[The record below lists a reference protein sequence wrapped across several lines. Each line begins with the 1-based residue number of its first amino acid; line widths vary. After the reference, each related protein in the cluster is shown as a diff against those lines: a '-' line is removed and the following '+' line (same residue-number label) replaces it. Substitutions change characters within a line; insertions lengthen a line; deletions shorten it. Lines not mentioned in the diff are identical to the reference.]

1 MEKRGLD
8 HSAYGGINGED
19 YIPFIPASKAMP
31 EITIVSL
38 VMGVLFAALFAAA
51 NTYLGLKVGMTIAAG
66 VPASVLATGILKGL
80 FKHNNVLEANMIQ
93 SIAAMGEALAGGI
106 IFTLPAIIIWGL
118 QLKLST
124 IVVSTL
130 LGGLIG
136 IFFVVPLRRYLT
148 VEEHGKLMFPES
160 MAAAE
165 ILATGSSGG
174 TGFKTVMT
182 GLLSGGA
189 YKILSGGFALWME
202 EPQWTI
208 KSLQSTVFGI
218 DTLASLAGVGFIIGI
233 EASLYMFAGALVAW
247 FGLIPLIKYV
257 GAGLAT
263 PLFPSKTLISQ
274 MSASAI
280 WSNYIRYIGAGAV
293 AAGGFISLGKS
304 LPTIIRSF
312 RVAMGGLG
320 KGTASTKRTDTD
332 APIIWVIGAA
342 VFVFLLAWLLP
353 MISIGPVGS
362 LMVIIFAFFFA
373 VVSARMCGIVG
384 ASNNPVSGMTI
395 ASLLF
400 ITAVLKAT
408 GLTGQHGMVAA
419 ILAGSIV
426 CIAIAVSGDAAQALK
441 VTHIIGGTPKRVEF
455 SMYAGVAFASIF
467 SGLILL
473 MLNHTYGIGSNA
485 VAAPQATL
493 MGMVVKGVMTGQIPW
508 ILVIIGV
515 TFGVMCALMRLP
527 ILPVALGLYLPIHLS
542 AGIMVGGLVRVFV
555 DRKFRKNSEQLK
567 ERVEKGILLASG
579 LVAGDTIMGIVI
591 AVFATLSINIGLGA
605 NILPGVTGS
614 PYTATILYVLLA
626 VWMYWFIVKKGK
638 KQNG

>member
-1 MEKRGLD
+1 MEKKGLD
-8 HSAYGGINGED
+8 HSAYGGVSGED
-19 YIPFIPASKAMP
+19 YIPYIPASEAMP
-31 EITIVSL
+31 EITVVSII
-38 VMGVLFAALFAAA
+38 MGVLLAALFAAA

-66 VPASVLATGILKGL
+66 IPSAVLATGILKGL
-80 FKHNNVLEANMIQ
+80 FKRNNVLEANMIQ

-118 QLKLST
+118 ELKLST
-124 IVVSTL
+124 IVVATL

-136 IFFVVPLRRYLT
+136 IFFVVPLRKYLT
-148 VEEHGKLMFPES
+148 VEEHGKLIFPES

-174 TGFKTVMT
+174 SGFKTVLT
-182 GLLSGGA
+182 GLLYGGG
-189 YKILSGGFALWME
+189 YKLLSGGFALWME

-233 EASLYMFAGALVAW
+233 EAALYMFAGALVAW

-257 GAGLAT
+257 GAGLTT
-263 PLFPSKTLISQ
+263 PLFPSQTLISQ

-280 WSNYIRYIGAGAV
+280 WSSYIRYVGAGAV
-293 AAGGFISLGKS
+293 AAGGFISLGRS

-312 RVAMGGLG
+312 RSAMGGLG
-320 KGTASTKRTDTD
+320 KGSASTKRTDVD

-353 MISIGPVGS
+353 MISIGPIGS
-362 LMVIIFAFFFA
+362 FLVVIFAFFFA
-373 VVSARMCGIVG
+373 VVSARMCGIIG

-408 GLTGQHGMVAA
+408 GMTGQQGMIAA

-441 VTHIIGGTPKRVEF
+441 TTHIIGGTPKRVEF
-455 SMYAGVAFASIF
+455 SMYAGVVFSSVF
-467 SGLILL
+467 SGLVLL
-473 MLNHTYGIGSNA
+473 MLNHTYGIGSDA

-493 MGMVVKGVMTGQIPW
+493 MSMVVKGVMTGQLPW
-508 ILVIIGV
+508 VLVIIGV

-542 AGIMVGGLVRVFV
+542 AGILIGGLVRVLV
-555 DRKFRKNSEQLK
+555 DYKFRNNSAQQK
-567 ERVEKGILLASG
+567 ERVEKGILLSSG
-579 LVAGDTIMGIVI
+579 LVAGDAIMGIVI
-591 AVFATLSINIGLGA
+591 ALFATLSVNIGFGA
-605 NILPGVTGS
+605 NILPGITGS

-626 VWMYWFIVKKGK
+626 IWMYRVTIKKDG